1 MCSLVML
8 QISHLVGMDAGKAV
22 REIAGQREGGE
33 REVQQELVHVS
44 SLGQSGLCC
53 LSDKQIPSFLMGQV
67 GLSVPELAESV
78 TGSNRHRL
86 FYGARAAQRSLL
98 SCEVSSS
105 CALPLFLWNKLLWMV
120 S

>member
-22 REIAGQREGGE
+22 SETAGQREGGE
-33 REVQQELVHVS
+33 QELLQELGCVS
-44 SLGQSGLCC
+44 SLGQSGLCR
-53 LSDKQIPSFLMGQV
+53 LSDKQIPSFLMAQV

-78 TGSNRHRL
+78 MGSNRQRL
-86 FYGARAAQRSLL
+86 FYAAQRSLL
-98 SCEVSSS
+98 SCVGSLG
-105 CALPLFLWNKLLWMV
+105 CPLPLFLWNKLLWMV

>member
-33 REVQQELVHVS
+33 RQVQQELVHVS
-44 SLGQSGLCC
+44 SLGQGGLCC

-86 FYGARAAQRSLL
+86 FYGARATQRSLL
-98 SCEVSSS
+98 SCEVSLS

>member
-1 MCSLVML
+1 MCSLV
-8 QISHLVGMDAGKAV
+8 DASNFTPHWDGCWESCQGDSWAKG
-22 REIAGQREGGE
+22 RRRAGSPAGAC
-33 REVQQELVHVS
+33 VS